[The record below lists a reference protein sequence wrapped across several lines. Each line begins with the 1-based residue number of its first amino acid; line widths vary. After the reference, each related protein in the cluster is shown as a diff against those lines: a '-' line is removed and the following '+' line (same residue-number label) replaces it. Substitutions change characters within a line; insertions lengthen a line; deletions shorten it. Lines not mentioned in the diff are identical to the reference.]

1 MGMARGYKSDEVSF
15 AYRGLLPIFM
25 LYIVLRCW
33 PILHAFWL
41 SMTDAQLINPV
52 RNFVG
57 LRNYIHLLTRDKDF
71 SIAMTNTLVFAATST
86 ILVLVAAFAIALVM
100 ERKKIIGIPFL
111 QTVFFLPV
119 VLSVVPCAIIWKW
132 IYDPQYGILNFV
144 LSNFGVPSIGWLVDK
159 KYSMGSIIAFVVWK
173 WLGYYMLIF
182 WVGLKSIPRQYLEAA
197 EVDGAGEWRVLWNI
211 IMPLLKPILL
221 LSLVMATING
231 FTIFSEVYVMTVG
244 GQGAPGN
251 AVKVLTY
258 DIYERGFVYYKIG
271 QANAEA
277 VILFL
282 IILVLTIIQV
292 KMIQREELY

>member
-1 MGMARGYKSDEVSF
+1 MAKGYKPGEVSF

-25 LYIVLRCW
+25 LYVVLRCW

-41 SMTDAQLINPV
+41 SMTDAQLINPT

-57 LRNYIHLLTRDKDF
+57 LRNYVYLLTRDRDF
-71 SIAMTNTLVFAATST
+71 SIAMNNTLVFAVIST
-86 ILVLVAAFAIALVM
+86 VLVLAAAFAIALVM
-100 ERKKIIGIPFL
+100 ERKKIIGVPFL

-159 KYSMGSIIAFVVWK
+159 KYSMGSIVAFVVWK

-258 DIYERGFVYYKIG
+258 DIYEKGFVYYKIG

-277 VILFL
+277 IILFL
-282 IILVLTIIQV
+282 IILVLTLIQA
-292 KMIQREELY
+292 KMIRREELY

>member
-1 MGMARGYKSDEVSF
+1 MARGYKSDEVSF

>member
-1 MGMARGYKSDEVSF
+1 MTRGYKSDEVRF
-15 AYRGLLPIFM
+15 AYRALLPIFV
-25 LYIVLRCW
+25 LYVILRCW
-33 PILHAFWL
+33 PIIHAFWL
-41 SMTDAQLINPV
+41 SMTDAQLIDPT

-57 LRNYIHLLTRDKDF
+57 LRNYIHLLAHDKDF
-71 SIAMTNTLVFAATST
+71 PIAIRNTLVFA
-86 ILVLVAAFAIALVM
+86 LVTTVLLIVVAFVIALVM
-100 ERKKIIGIPFL
+100 YRRRIVGIPFL

-119 VLSVVPCAIIWKW
+119 VLSIVPCAIIWKW

-144 LSNFGVPSIGWLVDK
+144 LSKFGVASVGWLVDK
-159 KYSMGSIIAFVVWK
+159 KYSMGSIVAFVVWK

-182 WVGLKSIPRQYLEAA
+182 WIGLKAIPQQYLEAA
-197 EVDGAGEWRVLWNI
+197 EVDGASEWCVLWRI
-211 IMPLLKPILL
+211 IMPLLKPITLL
-221 LSLVMATING
+221 ALVMATING

-277 VILFL
+277 IILFL
-282 IILVLTIIQV
+282 IILVLTIIQA
-292 KMIQREELY
+292 KLIRGEDLY

>member
-1 MGMARGYKSDEVSF
+1 MTRRYKSSEVSF
-15 AYRGLLPIFM
+15 SYRGLFPVFM
-25 LYIVLRCW
+25 LYVVLRCW
-33 PILHAFWL
+33 PILNAFWL

-57 LRNYIHLLTRDKDF
+57 LRNYVYLFTRDRDF
-71 SIAMTNTLVFAATST
+71 SIAMSNTLVFALTST
-86 ILVLVAAFAIALVM
+86 IVVLIVAFAVALVM
-100 ERKKIIGIPFL
+100 ERRKIIGIPFL

-132 IYDPQYGILNFV
+132 IYDPQYGILNFI

-159 KYSMGSIIAFVVWK
+159 RYSMGSIVAFVVWK

-258 DIYERGFVYYKIG
+258 DIYEKGFVYYKIG

-277 VILFL
+277 IILFL
-282 IILVLTIIQV
+282 IILVLTIIQA
-292 KMIQREELY
+292 KMIRREELY

>member
-1 MGMARGYKSDEVSF
+1 MARGYKSDEVSF

-258 DIYERGFVYYKIG
+258 DIYEKGFVYYKIG

>member
-1 MGMARGYKSDEVSF
+1 MAKGYKSSEVQF

-25 LYIVLRCW
+25 LYVVLRCW

-41 SMTDAQLINPV
+41 SMTDAQLINPT

-57 LRNYIHLLTRDKDF
+57 LRNYVYLLTRDKDF
-71 SIAMTNTLVFAATST
+71 SIAMNNTLVFALTST
-86 ILVLVAAFAIALVM
+86 ILVLVAAFAVALVM
-100 ERKKIIGIPFL
+100 ERKNIIGIPFL

-159 KYSMGSIIAFVVWK
+159 KYSMGSIVAFVVWK

-258 DIYERGFVYYKIG
+258 DIYEKGFVYYKIG

-277 VILFL
+277 IILFL
-282 IILVLTIIQV
+282 IILVLTIIQA
-292 KMIQREELY
+292 KMIRREELY

>member
-1 MGMARGYKSDEVSF
+1 MTKGYKSSEVSF
-15 AYRGLLPIFM
+15 SYRGLFPVFM
-25 LYIVLRCW
+25 LYVVLRCW
-33 PILHAFWL
+33 PILNAFWL

-57 LRNYIHLLTRDKDF
+57 LRNYVYLFTRDRDF
-71 SIAMTNTLVFAATST
+71 SIAMSNTLVFALTST
-86 ILVLVAAFAIALVM
+86 IVVLIVAFAVALVM
-100 ERKKIIGIPFL
+100 ERRKIIGIPFL

-132 IYDPQYGILNFV
+132 IYDPQYGILNFI

-159 KYSMGSIIAFVVWK
+159 RYSMGSIVAFVVWK

-258 DIYERGFVYYKIG
+258 DIYEKGFVYYKIG

-277 VILFL
+277 IILFL
-282 IILVLTIIQV
+282 IILVLTIIQA
-292 KMIQREELY
+292 KMIRREELY

>member
-1 MGMARGYKSDEVSF
+1 MARGYKSDEVSF

-57 LRNYIHLLTRDKDF
+57 LRNYIHLLTRYKDF